1 MPLQDH
7 HQLISVDDH
16 LVEPRHLWEQWL
28 PADLRDRGPRIV
40 EEDRGDQPPAEV
52 WHYAGRRF
60 PQIGLNAVA
69 GKKPEEFGIDPVRYD
84 HMLPGCYEPEARV
97 IDMDIDGVQAQL
109 CFPSF
114 PRTAGAAFIEGVVKE
129 GDDSALALACVKAWN
144 DFQLREWCATA
155 PDRFIPVVIL
165 PLWDVDASVAE
176 IERTAALGARTITF
190 PENTV
195 PLGLPSFHTDHWD
208 RLFAAAAD
216 AQMPLSMHFGSSG
229 QGPLTA
235 PEAPLAV
242 VITLFGCNSM
252 YAAADLMFSPVFHKH
267 PNLKV
272 AFSEGGIGWVPYL
285 LERADY
291 TWERHRFYQ
300 NVDQTTRPSDLF
312 RSNMWVCYIDD
323 EHGLASRHEIGV
335 GNITWECD
343 YPHSD
348 SNWPN
353 SRKRA
358 AELLADVPDDEAH
371 RIVELN
377 ARELFGFHR

>member
-1 MPLQDH
+1 
-7 HQLISVDDH
+7 
-16 LVEPRHLWEQWL
+16 
-28 PADLRDRGPRIV
+28 
-40 EEDRGDQPPAEV
+40 
-52 WHYAGRRF
+52 
-60 PQIGLNAVA
+60 
-69 GKKPEEFGIDPVRYD
+69 
-84 HMLPGCYEPEARV
+84 
-97 IDMDIDGVQAQL
+97 
-109 CFPSF
+109 
-114 PRTAGAAFIEGVVKE
+114 
-129 GDDSALALACVKAWN
+129 
-144 DFQLREWCATA
+144 
-155 PDRFIPVVIL
+155 
-165 PLWDVDASVAE
+165 
-176 IERTAALGARTITF
+176 
-190 PENTV
+190 
-195 PLGLPSFHTDHWD
+195 
-208 RLFAAAAD
+208 
-216 AQMPLSMHFGSSG
+216 
-229 QGPLTA
+229 
-235 PEAPLAV
+235 V

-358 AELLADVPDDEAH
+358 TELLEDVPDDEAQ

-377 ARELFGFHR
+377 ARELFGFPR